1 MPASLL
7 IDLFSGDFYVWWLS
21 SAKEVLFGM
30 LAYVSKIFAVVQFNK
45 EEFPVISSVSHIRD
59 QARVFI
65 TKTWGGEKHLSAPSP
80 PPTLSRFLSPSA
92 YFRVGG
98 WRKKKRADHR
108 RRGEALRSLPLTHNW
123 ENVLKALQEASVP
136 CHHLT
141 ICVIPPNC
149 HQVLENYLGS
159 GLHISLHISLWP

>member
-59 QARVFI
+59 QALVFI
-65 TKTWGGEKHLSAPSP
+65 TKTWGGEKHLSPHPHPRPYHASFPHLLILELEGEGRRNELITGGGEKLCGVFHWLIIGKMYLKLFRKP
-80 PPTLSRFLSPSA
+80 LSPATISPS
-92 YFRVGG
+92 VS
-98 WRKKKRADHR
+98 
-108 RRGEALRSLPLTHNW
+108 SLQT
-123 ENVLKALQEASVP
+123 
-136 CHHLT
+136 
-141 ICVIPPNC
+141 VIKF
-149 HQVLENYLGS
+149 
-159 GLHISLHISLWP
+159 